1 MSQNILVKLDDY
13 SGPLDLLLDLIKKNE
28 VNIYDIPINF
38 ITQEYLDTLRQNADM
53 GIEIQ
58 VEFLYLAATLLNIKT
73 KMMLPSKDE
82 EEEDDDPRVN
92 LVEQLIV
99 YNRFKMTQADLFAL
113 LDNNLLSYDKS
124 LDEDVFNTN
133 VVYTIS
139 YNKDNLFNTFNSLIN
154 DKKQALV
161 SNEILIVKERYKTE
175 DLVQDIKNI
184 LLKDND
190 VSLRKISNN
199 KNREYLITAFLAIL
213 ELLNSGLIVCKQE
226 SAFTDIYLSKI

>member
-73 KMMLPSKDE
+73 KMMLPSKD

-175 DLVQDIKNI
+175 DLVQYIKNI

-190 VSLRKISNN
+190 ISLRKISNN

>member
-38 ITQEYLDTLRQNADM
+38 ITEEYLDTLRQNADM

-82 EEEDDDPRVN
+82 GDDDPRVN

-113 LDNNLLSYDKS
+113 FDNNLLSYDKN

-139 YNKDNLFNTFNSLIN
+139 YNKNNLFNTFESLIN
-154 DKKQALV
+154 NKKQALE
-161 SNEILIVKERYKTE
+161 SNEFLIVKERYKTE
-175 DLVQDIKNI
+175 DLVEDIKNI
-184 LLKDND
+184 LLEDND

>member
-73 KMMLPSKDE
+73 KMMLPSKD

-190 VSLRKISNN
+190 ISLRKISNN

>member
-82 EEEDDDPRVN
+82 GDDDPRVN

-113 LDNNLLSYDKS
+113 FDNNLLSYDKN

-139 YNKDNLFNTFNSLIN
+139 YNKNNLFNTFESLIN
-154 DKKQALV
+154 NKKQALE

-175 DLVQDIKNI
+175 DLVEDIKNI

>member
-82 EEEDDDPRVN
+82 EEDDDPRVN

-124 LDEDVFNTN
+124 LNEDVFNTN

-154 DKKQALV
+154 DKKQALA

-190 VSLRKISNN
+190 ISLRKISNN

>member
-1 MSQNILVKLDDY
+1 MSKNILIKLDDY

-28 VNIYDIPINF
+28 INIYDIPINF

-73 KMMLPSKDE
+73 RMMLPSKA
-82 EEEDDDPRVN
+82 EEDDDPRVN

-99 YNRFKMTQADLFAL
+99 YNRFKMTQEDLFNL
-113 LDNNLLSYDKS
+113 LEKNLLSYDKN
-124 LDEDVFNTN
+124 LNEDIFNKN

-139 YNKDNLFNTFNSLIN
+139 YNKDNLFNTFGNLIN
-154 DKKQALV
+154 NKRQALV

-175 DLVQDIKNI
+175 DLVEDIKSI
-184 LLKDND
+184 LFKENN
-190 VSLRKISNN
+190 VSLRKISSN

-226 SAFTDIYLSKI
+226 SAFSDIYLRKI

>member
-82 EEEDDDPRVN
+82 EEYDDPRVN

-133 VVYTIS
+133 VVYTIN

-190 VSLRKISNN
+190 ISLRKISNN

>member
-1 MSQNILVKLDDY
+1 MSQDILVKLDDY

-82 EEEDDDPRVN
+82 EDDDPRVN

-99 YNRFKMTQADLFAL
+99 YNQFKMTQADLFAL
-113 LDNNLLSYDKS
+113 FDNNLLSYDKN

-139 YNKDNLFNTFNSLIN
+139 YNKNNLFNTFESLIN
-154 DKKQALV
+154 NKKQALE

-175 DLVQDIKNI
+175 DLVEDIKNI

-190 VSLRKISNN
+190 VSLKKISNN

>member
-1 MSQNILVKLDDY
+1 MSQDILVKLDDY

-82 EEEDDDPRVN
+82 EDDDPRVN

-113 LDNNLLSYDKS
+113 LDNNLLSYDKN
-124 LDEDVFNTN
+124 LDEDIFNTN

-139 YNKDNLFNTFNSLIN
+139 YNKNNLFNTFESLIN
-154 DKKQALV
+154 NKKQALE

-175 DLVQDIKNI
+175 DLVEDIKNI

>member
-82 EEEDDDPRVN
+82 KEDDDPRVN

>member
-82 EEEDDDPRVN
+82 EEDDDPRVN

-154 DKKQALV
+154 DKKQALA

>member
-1 MSQNILVKLDDY
+1 MSQDILVKLDDY

-38 ITQEYLDTLRQNADM
+38 ITQEYLNTLRQNADM

-82 EEEDDDPRVN
+82 GDDDPRVN

-113 LDNNLLSYDKS
+113 FDNNLLSYDKN

-139 YNKDNLFNTFNSLIN
+139 YNKNNLFNTFESLIN
-154 DKKQALV
+154 NKKQALE

-175 DLVQDIKNI
+175 DLVEDIKNI

>member
-82 EEEDDDPRVN
+82 EEYDDPRVN

-154 DKKQALV
+154 DKKQALA

>member
-1 MSQNILVKLDDY
+1 
-13 SGPLDLLLDLIKKNE
+13 
-28 VNIYDIPINF
+28 
-38 ITQEYLDTLRQNADM
+38 
-53 GIEIQ
+53 
-58 VEFLYLAATLLNIKT
+58 
-73 KMMLPSKDE
+73 MMLPSKD

-124 LDEDVFNTN
+124 LNEDVFNTN

-154 DKKQALV
+154 DKKQALA

-184 LLKDND
+184 LLKDP
-190 VSLRKISNN
+190 K
-199 KNREYLITAFLAIL
+199 Y
-213 ELLNSGLIVCKQE
+213 
-226 SAFTDIYLSKI
+226 SKILAEHRALLDDYITRSKDDYRSLKVDADPRCRNHTPGYPSHEGPGAREILKRK

>member
-82 EEEDDDPRVN
+82 EDDDPRVN

-113 LDNNLLSYDKS
+113 FDNNLLSFDKN

-139 YNKDNLFNTFNSLIN
+139 YNKNNLFNTFESLIYN
-154 DKKQALV
+154 KKQALE

-175 DLVQDIKNI
+175 DLVEDIKSI

>member
-28 VNIYDIPINF
+28 VSIYDIPINF

-73 KMMLPSKDE
+73 KMMLPSKG
-82 EEEDDDPRVN
+82 EEDDDPRVN

-113 LDNNLLSYDKS
+113 LDNNLLSYDKN
-124 LDEDVFNTN
+124 LDEDIFNTN

-139 YNKDNLFNTFNSLIN
+139 YNKDNLFNTFESLIN
-154 DKKQALV
+154 NKKQALV

-175 DLVQDIKNI
+175 DLVEDIKNI
-184 LLKDND
+184 LLEDND

-226 SAFTDIYLSKI
+226 SAFTDIYLSRI

>member
-82 EEEDDDPRVN
+82 EEYDDPRVN

-190 VSLRKISNN
+190 ISLRKISNN

>member
-73 KMMLPSKDE
+73 KMMLPSKD

-226 SAFTDIYLSKI
+226 SAFTDIYLRKI

>member
-1 MSQNILVKLDDY
+1 MSQDILVKLDDY

-82 EEEDDDPRVN
+82 GDDDPRVN

-113 LDNNLLSYDKS
+113 FDNNLLSYDKN
-124 LDEDVFNTN
+124 LDEDIFNTN

-139 YNKDNLFNTFNSLIN
+139 YNKNNLFNTFESLIN
-154 DKKQALV
+154 NKKQALE

-175 DLVQDIKNI
+175 DLVEDIKNI

>member
-82 EEEDDDPRVN
+82 EEYDDPRVN

>member
-82 EEEDDDPRVN
+82 GDDDPRVN

-113 LDNNLLSYDKS
+113 FDNNLLSYDKN
-124 LDEDVFNTN
+124 LYEDVFNTN

-139 YNKDNLFNTFNSLIN
+139 YNKNNLFNTFESLIN
-154 DKKQALV
+154 NKKQALE
-161 SNEILIVKERYKTE
+161 SNEFLIVKERYKTE
-175 DLVQDIKNI
+175 DLVEDIKNI

>member
-58 VEFLYLAATLLNIKT
+58 LEFLYLAATLLNIKT

-82 EEEDDDPRVN
+82 EEYDDPRVN

-154 DKKQALV
+154 DKKQALA

-190 VSLRKISNN
+190 ISLRKISNN

>member
-1 MSQNILVKLDDY
+1 MSQDILVKLDDY

-82 EEEDDDPRVN
+82 EDDDPRVN

-113 LDNNLLSYDKS
+113 LDNNLLSYDKN

-139 YNKDNLFNTFNSLIN
+139 YNKNNLFNTFESLIN
-154 DKKQALV
+154 NKKQALE

-175 DLVQDIKNI
+175 DLVEDIKNI

>member
-73 KMMLPSKDE
+73 KMMLPSKD

>member
-38 ITQEYLDTLRQNADM
+38 ITQEYLDTLRQNADI

-82 EEEDDDPRVN
+82 GDDDPRVN

-113 LDNNLLSYDKS
+113 FDNNLLSYDKN

-139 YNKDNLFNTFNSLIN
+139 YNKNNLFNTFESLIN
-154 DKKQALV
+154 NKKQALE
-161 SNEILIVKERYKTE
+161 SNEFLIVKERYKTE
-175 DLVQDIKNI
+175 DLVEDIKNI

>member
-82 EEEDDDPRVN
+82 EEYDDPRVN

-99 YNRFKMTQADLFAL
+99 YNRFKMTQVDLFAL

-190 VSLRKISNN
+190 ISLRKISNN

>member
-82 EEEDDDPRVN
+82 EDDDPRVN

-113 LDNNLLSYDKS
+113 LDNNLLSYDKN
-124 LDEDVFNTN
+124 LDEDIFNTN

-139 YNKDNLFNTFNSLIN
+139 YNKNNLFNTFESLIN
-154 DKKQALV
+154 NKKQALE

-175 DLVQDIKNI
+175 DLVEDIKNI

>member
-1 MSQNILVKLDDY
+1 MSQNILVRLDDY

-28 VNIYDIPINF
+28 VSIYDIPINF

-82 EEEDDDPRVN
+82 EDNDPRVN

-113 LDNNLLSYDKS
+113 LDNNLLSYDKN
-124 LDEDVFNTN
+124 LDEDIFNTN

-139 YNKDNLFNTFNSLIN
+139 YNKNNLFNTFVSLIN
-154 DKKQALV
+154 NKKQALV

-175 DLVQDIKNI
+175 DLVEDIKNI
-184 LLKDND
+184 LLEDND

-226 SAFTDIYLSKI
+226 SAFTDIYLSRI

>member
-82 EEEDDDPRVN
+82 EEDDDPRVN

-124 LDEDVFNTN
+124 LNEDVFNTN

-190 VSLRKISNN
+190 ISLRKISNN

>member
-82 EEEDDDPRVN
+82 EEYDDPRVN

-154 DKKQALV
+154 DKKQALA

-190 VSLRKISNN
+190 ISLRKISNN

>member
-82 EEEDDDPRVN
+82 EEDDDPRVN

-124 LDEDVFNTN
+124 LNEDVFNTN

-154 DKKQALV
+154 DKKQALA